1 MFFSRLQQEKI
12 LEKERQNQHIEYL
25 KDSHKT
31 QIKNMEQLHAE
42 NLEAAAAE
50 WKLKFEDVQK
60 RSKLELQMQRENF
73 EQQISKHKQDL
84 EGKVLNFK

>member
-1 MFFSRLQQEKI
+1 
-12 LEKERQNQHIEYL
+12 
-25 KDSHKT
+25 
-31 QIKNMEQLHAE
+31 MEQLHAE

-84 EGKVLNFK
+84 EGKVLNIK